1 MSRAFR
7 LGVFIVAALLI
18 FGAGVFW
25 IGKNQMLFQSR
36 YRLNA
41 EFKTVAGLA
50 GGAEVRVAGIQKGT
64 VRRIDLPQ
72 RPDQK
77 ARVEMELDSET
88 RRIIRQDST
97 AAIHTEGLMGDEY
110 VEISPGAG
118 DAPEVKDNDTLEGT
132 PPIEISDLIKK
143 ANGILDDAGGAMQ
156 NVNQTAGN
164 LGAITSKIN
173 NGAGTVGALVNDKQ
187 IYNNVTQ
194 ATNEMQ
200 EDMEAAKHNFL
211 LSHFFH
217 KRGYEDSADL
227 TKNEIPQLPPEPT
240 LKRFSWNGSKIFDK
254 EDTAKLKD
262 PKTLNEAGA
271 FLQANPFGLAV
282 VAAYADKG
290 DSEQEKILTEA
301 RSMVVR
307 DYLVKN
313 FKMDDTVVKTIGL
326 GKSPSFAGSGVE
338 VLIYPAGT
346 GIPQNL
352 KSGRGLQ
359 QAHK

>member
-25 IGKNQMLFQSR
+25 IGENQMLFQSR

-41 EFKTVAGLA
+41 EFKSVAGLA

-88 RRIIRQDST
+88 RKVIRKDSA
-97 AAIHTEGLMGDEY
+97 AAIHTDGLMGDEY
-110 VEISPGAG
+110 VEISPGAN
-118 DAPEVKDNDTLEGT
+118 DAPEVKDNDTLEGA

-156 NVNQTAGN
+156 NVSQTAGN

-173 NGAGTVGALVNDKQ
+173 NGAGTVGALVNDQQ
-187 IYNNVTQ
+187 IYNNVNQ
-194 ATNEMQ
+194 ATTEMK

-227 TKNEIPQLPPEPT
+227 TRNEIPQLPSEPAI
-240 LKRFSWNGSKIFDK
+240 KRFSWNGLKIFDK
-254 EDTAKLKD
+254 DDTAKLKD
-262 PKTLNEAGA
+262 TKLLNEAGA
-271 FLQANPFGLAV
+271 FLQANPFGFAV
-282 VAAYADKG
+282 VAGYADKG
-290 DSEQEKILTEA
+290 DSDQEKILTEA

-313 FKMDDTVVKTIGL
+313 FKMDDTRVKTIGL
-326 GKSPSFAGSGVE
+326 GKSPDFEGTGVA
-338 VLIYPAGT
+338 VLVYPAGT
-346 GIPQNL
+346 GVPQNP
-352 KSGRGLQ
+352 KPGRGVQ